1 MTVSKSKPGAWAL
14 TLLLVLQEAEQELDG
29 EEGPPQAGPEEE
41 DGEWDPATR
50 LHSAAPRGRH
60 YRLWL
65 WGLGFAVV
73 HWIPQMRIRVAG
85 CRGVDGGGGEQGEK
99 D

>member
-50 LHSAAPRGRH
+50 LHSAAPGGRH

-85 CRGVDGGGGEQGEK
+85 
-99 D
+99 